1 MQRTLVAIGCV
12 LAVSAGSALAQQ
24 QQDHSSG
31 GDLTERAKQAA
42 QALGEKTKELAGKVR
57 NKTDDQTA
65 QSGKTAP
72 SGPER
77 MQKQADADYKSAK
90 AQCEVKEGQQRT
102 LCEKEAAAAHA
113 QAEVQVEKAK
123 AMGAGPST
131 TKSTSHSQSSSTSR

>member
-24 QQDHSSG
+24 QQPSG
-31 GDLTERAKQAA
+31 GDLTERARQAA
-42 QALGEKTKELAGKVR
+42 QAIGEKTKELAGKVK
-57 NKTDDQTA
+57 NKSDDQTA

-102 LCEKEAAAAHA
+102 LCEKEATAAHA

-123 AMGAGPST
+123 AAMGAGPST
-131 TKSTSHSQSSSTSR
+131 TKSTSHSQSSSK

>member
-31 GDLTERAKQAA
+31 GDLTEKARQAA
-42 QALGEKTKELAGKVR
+42 QALGEKTRELAGKVK
-57 NKTDDQTA
+57 NKTEDQTA

-102 LCEKEAAAAHA
+102 ICEKEATAAHA

-131 TKSTSHSQSSSTSR
+131 SKSSSQASSSSSK

>member
-31 GDLTERAKQAA
+31 GDLTDKAKQAA

-57 NKTDDQTA
+57 NKTDDHTA

-102 LCEKEAAAAHA
+102 ICEKEATAAHA

-131 TKSTSHSQSSSTSR
+131 ARSASQTSSK

>member
-24 QQDHSSG
+24 QQSSG

-42 QALGEKTKELAGKVR
+42 QAIGEKTKELAGKVK

-102 LCEKEAAAAHA
+102 ICEKEATAAHA

-131 TKSTSHSQSSSTSR
+131 AKSSSHSQSSSR

>member
-31 GDLTERAKQAA
+31 GDLTEKARQAA
-42 QALGEKTKELAGKVR
+42 QALGEKTRELAGKVK

-102 LCEKEAAAAHA
+102 ICEKEATAAHA

-131 TKSTSHSQSSSTSR
+131 SKSSSQASSSSSK